1 MGDLPGAAIG
11 EDEEVHMTTQARVFD
26 HPIHPM
32 LIPFPIGLW
41 VFSLIAD
48 VVYRFGSDPVWLTI
62 AYWTMVGGTIGAV
75 IAAVPGAID
84 FMSLR
89 DRTAIRIATAHMLL
103 NITIL
108 LLFVANIGL
117 RTRGYDPIGAPFA
130 LSVVAVA
137 LLLVSGWLGWELI
150 YRQGVGSRPRSR
162 SG

>member
-1 MGDLPGAAIG
+1 MIERHTLAVCSA
-11 EDEEVHMTTQARVFD
+11 TQDVLGRA
-26 HPIHPM
+26 HS
-32 LIPFPIGLW
+32 G
-41 VFSLIAD
+41 IA
-48 VVYRFGSDPVWLTI
+48 PAT
-62 AYWTMVGGTIGAV
+62 
-75 IAAVPGAID
+75 AVPGAID

-117 RTRGYDPIGAPFA
+117 RTRGYDPTGAPFA

-150 YRQGVGSRPRSR
+150 YRQGVGLSPEIEVRVKARR
-162 SG
+162 GAA